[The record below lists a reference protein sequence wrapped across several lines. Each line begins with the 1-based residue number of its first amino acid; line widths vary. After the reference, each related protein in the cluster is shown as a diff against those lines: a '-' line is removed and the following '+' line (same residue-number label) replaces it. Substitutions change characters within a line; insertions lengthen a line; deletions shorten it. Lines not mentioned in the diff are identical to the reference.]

1 MTSADEGF
9 FFLDVDNMLL
19 DNYCIVADLNAHL
32 EGGFGSKNRDRYW
45 TAFEA
50 LRTEELTFDPR
61 QLPCPPAKPTV
72 QRIGDLTVS
81 ICPHYSVLS
90 KPHVHNRRNHEVHT
104 TTA

>member
-1 MTSADEGF
+1 MTSADEVF

-32 EGGFGSKNRDRYW
+32 EGGFGGKNRDRYW